1 MANPEQ
7 ERQPLLVEIEAV
19 TKASAPLPTAVEPP
33 RIPRL
38 KTIVRDPM
46 VFCPVVVEDL
56 LKPEHPARAIWE
68 LVGGLDLSG
77 FYAHIKSVE
86 GVAGQ
91 DAYDPRLLI
100 CLWIYAYS
108 EGVSSAREV
117 SRRCDYHPAYQWLTG
132 IKSVNYHS
140 LTSFRVQYKD
150 ALDGVLAQVLAAM
163 QSQGLIELQRVTQDG
178 TKIQAAA
185 SKASLHREK
194 TLQQHLEEAQ
204 KRVQEMEPETDPES
218 SETSARQQATQE
230 RAARERLERMQE
242 AMEELA
248 EVQKERAGQTPA
260 EECRVS
266 ETEPEARKMKHADGS
281 FSPSYNVPILA
292 DATAGMIVGVQV
304 IQEANDQGQLEPGLD
319 EVQRQ
324 CQPTPQQAVVDDGY
338 VSRATILE
346 MEQRG
351 VALIGSGSTGEQND
365 PDKAARNCAGRGVT
379 PEFYP
384 QQFRYDAEH
393 NLYVCPAGQEIPYRG
408 VKQDRAGIKRHQYRA
423 KRSTCRACPF
433 QAQCCPTTSGQST
446 QGRMIVRSE
455 NDPVV
460 AAFVEKM
467 KTAEAQAIYRQ
478 RKKIAEFPNLWIKE
492 KLGLRRFRVRGLAKA
507 TCEMLWA
514 CLTFN
519 IQQWIRLRWRPKL
532 EAAAA

>member
-1 MANPEQ
+1 VANPEAESQ
-7 ERQPLLVEIEAV
+7 LPLVEIA
-19 TKASAPLPTAVEPP
+19 TAVKDAEPLSASTEPP
-33 RIPRL
+33 PIPRL
-38 KTIVRDPM
+38 KTIERRQM

-56 LKPEHPARAIWE
+56 LELDHPARAIWE

-86 GVAGQ
+86 GAAGQ
-91 DAYDPRLLI
+91 NAYDPRLLI

-117 SRRCDYHPAYQWLTG
+117 SRRCNYHPAYQWLTG
-132 IKSVNYHS
+132 MQSVNYHS
-140 LTSFRVQYKD
+140 LASFRVQYKE
-150 ALDGVLAQVLAAM
+150 ALDGLFAQLLAVM
-163 QSQGLIELQRVTQDG
+163 QSQGLIELQQVTQDG
-178 TKIQAAA
+178 TKIQAAG

-204 KRVQEMEPETDPES
+204 KRVQEMEQEAAQDS
-218 SETSARQQATQE
+218 SEISARQRAAQE
-230 RAARERLERMQE
+230 RAAREQLQRMQE
-242 AMEELA
+242 AMQELA
-248 EVQKERAGQTPA
+248 QVQQEREGQTPA

-281 FSPSYNVPILA
+281 FSPSYNVQISA

-304 IQEANDQGQLEPGLD
+304 IQEANDQGQLEPGLE

-324 CQPTPQQAVVDDGY
+324 CQQTPQQAVVDDGY

-351 VALIGSGSTGEQND
+351 VELIGSGSMGEQKD
-365 PDKAARNCAGRGVT
+365 PEKAARNCARRGVT

-393 NLYVCPAGQEIPYRG
+393 NLYVCPSGQELRYRG
-408 VKQDRAGIKRHQYRA
+408 VKQDREGVERHQYRA
-423 KRSTCRACPF
+423 KASICRACPF
-433 QAQCCPTTSGQST
+433 QAQCCPTSGKST
-446 QGRMIVRSE
+446 QGRTIVRSQ

-492 KLGLRRFRVRGLAKA
+492 KLGLRRFRVRGLARA
-507 TCEMLWA
+507 TCEILWA
-514 CLTFN
+514 CLTYN

-532 EAAAA
+532 VLATAA